1 MFLSPDS
8 TSIRRQGLKNIE
20 RLSQRMPFKK
30 GRGDNILELV
40 LVVSGTALPWQYIWL
55 GSPNEMYAADPA
67 ERISGCL

>member
-8 TSIRRQGLKNIE
+8 TSIRRQGLENIE

-40 LVVSGTALPWQYIWL
+40 LVVSGTALP
-55 GSPNEMYAADPA
+55 
-67 ERISGCL
+67 